1 MTLRAPVP
9 SVRWGVVLGAMVAG
23 FVAGEVLGTV
33 LVGVLAGAYHYPGG
47 LSALAHAS
55 APPWWF
61 VAGSLVGLWAGFAGA
76 IYLART
82 HGHLAPLPGQWRFR
96 PGDVAYVVLGVV
108 LQIGV
113 DLAYRPW
120 HISHL
125 NQPVTHLFGGA
136 SGASAALIAAMTL
149 VGAPFMEEMFF
160 RGLVFR
166 GIAGALHAR
175 ERGLALW
182 VAVILSA
189 LLFAL
194 AHGEAAQ
201 FAGLALVGVVL
212 ALLVVRTQ
220 RLAPSFLTHASFN
233 AVALAALFSQRAH

>member
-1 MTLRAPVP
+1 MTSSVPVP
-9 SVRWGVVLGAMVAG
+9 PVRWGVVLVAMVAG
-23 FVAGEVLGTV
+23 FVAGEVLGTL
-33 LVGVLAGAYHYPGG
+33 LVGLLAATYHFPGG
-47 LSALAHAS
+47 LSALVHAS

-61 VAGSLVGLWAGFAGA
+61 VAGSLVGLWTGFAGA
-76 IYLART
+76 IYVARV
-82 HGHLAPLPGQWRFR
+82 HGHLAPLPAQWRLR
-96 PGDVAYVVLGVV
+96 RGDALYVVLGVA
-108 LQIGV
+108 LQVGV

-120 HISHL
+120 HLQHL

-136 SGASAALIAAMTL
+136 SGASAVLIALMTL
-149 VGAPFMEEMFF
+149 LGAPFMEELFF

-166 GIAGALHAR
+166 GLAGVLHAR

-182 VAVILSA
+182 AAVLASA

-201 FAGLALVGVVL
+201 FAGLAAVGVVL
-212 ALLVVRTQ
+212 AVLVVRTQ
-220 RLAPSFLTHASFN
+220 RLMPSFLTHASFN

>member
-1 MTLRAPVP
+1 MNSSAPAP
-9 SVRWGVVLGAMVAG
+9 PVRWGVVLGAAAAG
-23 FVAGEVLGTV
+23 FVVGEILGTL
-33 LVGVLAGAYHYPGG
+33 LVGVLAATYHYPGG

-61 VAGSLVGLWAGFAGA
+61 VAGSLVGLWAGFAVA
-76 IYLART
+76 IQLART

-96 PGDVAYVVLGVV
+96 PGDVVYVVLGVV

-113 DLAYRPW
+113 DLAYRAW
-120 HISHL
+120 HVSHL
-125 NQPVTHLFGGA
+125 NQPVTHLFGGV
-136 SGASAALIAAMTL
+136 SGASAVLIALMTL
-149 VGAPFMEEMFF
+149 LGAPFMEEMFF

-166 GIAGALHAR
+166 GLSGALHAR
-175 ERGLALW
+175 QRGLALW
-182 VAVILSA
+182 VAVVASA

-201 FAGLALVGVVL
+201 FAGLAAVGVVL
-212 ALLVVRTQ
+212 AVLVVRTQ

>member
-1 MTLRAPVP
+1 MTSSAPVP
-9 SVRWGVVLGAMVAG
+9 PVRWGVVLGAMVAG
-23 FVAGEVLGTV
+23 FVAGEVLGTL
-33 LVGVLAGAYHYPGG
+33 LVGLLAGIYHYPGG

-55 APPWWF
+55 TPPWWF

-76 IYLART
+76 IYLARSR
-82 HGHLAPLPGQWRFR
+82 GHLAPLAGQWRFR
-96 PGDVAYVVLGVV
+96 PGDAVYVVLGVA
-108 LQIGV
+108 LQFGV

-120 HISHL
+120 HVSHL

-136 SGASAALIAAMTL
+136 SGASAVLIGVMTL
-149 VGAPFMEEMFF
+149 LGAPFMEEMFF

-166 GIAGALHAR
+166 GLAGALHAR
-175 ERGLALW
+175 ERGLAMW
-182 VAVILSA
+182 VAVIGSA

-201 FAGLALVGVVL
+201 FAGLAAVGVVL
-212 ALLVVRTQ
+212 AVLVVRTQ

-233 AVALAALFSQRAH
+233 AVALAALFGQRIH